1 MEDEIKKL
9 KEENQKLKDDI
20 VLIHEKTRK
29 NVDLM
34 LTYVDAV
41 KSMKITIENREE
53 IIRNLFAFLKE
64 KGLLKVYLNTNTVP
78 EFLLQKE
85 NGFE

>member
-20 VLIHEKTRK
+20 ALIHEKTRK

-41 KSMKITIENREE
+41 KSMKCTIENREE

>member
-20 VLIHEKTRK
+20 ALIHEKTRK

-34 LTYVDAV
+34 LT
-41 KSMKITIENREE
+41 
-53 IIRNLFAFLKE
+53 
-64 KGLLKVYLNTNTVP
+64 
-78 EFLLQKE
+78 
-85 NGFE
+85 

>member
-20 VLIHEKTRK
+20 ALIHEKTRK

-34 LTYVDAV
+34 FTYVDTV
-41 KSMKITIENREE
+41 KSMKCTIENREE

>member
-34 LTYVDAV
+34 LAYVDAV

>member
-34 LTYVDAV
+34 FTYVDAV
-41 KSMKITIENREE
+41 KSMKCTIENREE